1 MSTEPRSV
9 AVVSVSAVT
18 EAMFRLCIIKARA
31 AILLALQ
38 CIASDHRKRVEFIV
52 NFLQLVSTHQ
62 ESGAES
68 SEALSITDLA
78 LAARDFR
85 SLVTLALK
93 KSYRS
98 VSSTNI
104 W

>member
-18 EAMFRLCIIKARA
+18 EAAFRLSIIKARA

-38 CIASDHRKRVEFIV
+38 RIASDHRKRVEFIV
-52 NFLQLVSTHQ
+52 NFLQLVRVHQ
-62 ESGAES
+62 ETGAGS

-78 LAARDFR
+78 QRRNVADHL
-85 SLVTLALK
+85 LP
-93 KSYRS
+93 
-98 VSSTNI
+98 
-104 W
+104 